1 MEIYCPRKL
10 KAVNKERETE
20 MADKKHNAEDK
31 KVLII
36 IPKPR
41 NVVGDTET
49 VVSVNGE
56 MYQIMYDSPVEVP
69 YAVAEI
75 IAQSRELEMKIAKA
89 CDANILKPGK
99 AALAEL

>member
-1 MEIYCPRKL
+1 
-10 KAVNKERETE
+10 
-20 MADKKHNAEDK
+20 MADKKLVKNMENE

-56 MYQIMYDSPVEVP
+56 MYQIMYDRPVEVP

-75 IAQSRELEMKIAKA
+75 IAQSRDLEMKIAKT

>member
-1 MEIYCPRKL
+1 MAGK
-10 KAVNKERETE
+10 KVNKVK
-20 MADKKHNAEDK
+20 DD

-56 MYQIMYDSPVEVP
+56 MYQIMYDRPV
-69 YAVAEI
+69 
-75 IAQSRELEMKIAKA
+75 
-89 CDANILKPGK
+89 
-99 AALAEL
+99 

>member
-1 MEIYCPRKL
+1 M
-10 KAVNKERETE
+10 ANKTKT
-20 MADKKHNAEDK
+20 KKENE

-56 MYQIMYDSPVEVP
+56 MYQIMYDRPVEVP
-69 YAVAEI
+69 RNVAEI
-75 IAQSRELEMKIAKA
+75 IAQSRDLEMKIADITEA
-89 CDANILKPGK
+89 SMLKP
-99 AALAEL
+99 

>member
-1 MEIYCPRKL
+1 MATKKTIK
-10 KAVNKERETE
+10 TE
-20 MADKKHNAEDK
+20 NE

-56 MYQIMYDSPVEVP
+56 MYQIMYDRPVEVP
-69 YAVAEI
+69 RNVAEV
-75 IAQSRELEMKIAKA
+75 IAQSRELEMKIAQITEGA
-89 CDANILKPGK
+89 VLKPGK

>member
-1 MEIYCPRKL
+1 MT
-10 KAVNKERETE
+10 NKKTKNINDE
-20 MADKKHNAEDK
+20 

-41 NVVGDTET
+41 NIVGDTET

-56 MYQIMYDSPVEVP
+56 MYQIMYDRPVEVP
-69 YAVAEI
+69 YNVAEI
-75 IAQSRELEMKIAKA
+75 ISQSRELEMKIADITEGA
-89 CDANILKPGK
+89 VLKPGK

>member
-1 MEIYCPRKL
+1 
-10 KAVNKERETE
+10 
-20 MADKKHNAEDK
+20 MATKKTHKTTDE

-56 MYQIMYDSPVEVP
+56 MYQIMYDRSVEVP
-69 YAVAEI
+69 RNVAEI
-75 IAQSRELEMKIAKA
+75 IAQSRELEMKIAQITEGA
-89 CDANILKPGK
+89 VLKPGK

>member
-1 MEIYCPRKL
+1 MAAK
-10 KAVNKERETE
+10 NKTS
-20 MADKKHNAEDK
+20 NG

-56 MYQIMYDSPVEVP
+56 MYQIMYDRPVEVP
-69 YAVAEI
+69 YNVAEI
-75 IAQSRELEMKIAKA
+75 IEQSRELEMKIANLTEA
-89 CDANILKPGK
+89 SMLKPGK
-99 AALAEL
+99 PALAEL

>member
-1 MEIYCPRKL
+1 
-10 KAVNKERETE
+10 
-20 MADKKHNAEDK
+20 MATKKTIKTDNE

-56 MYQIMYDSPVEVP
+56 MYQIMYDRPVEVP
-69 YAVAEI
+69 RNVSEI
-75 IAQSRELEMKIAKA
+75 IAQSRELEMKIAELTEGA
-89 CDANILKPGK
+89 MLKPGK

>member
-1 MEIYCPRKL
+1 M
-10 KAVNKERETE
+10 ANKKTKNINDE
-20 MADKKHNAEDK
+20 

-41 NVVGDTET
+41 NIVGDTET

-56 MYQIMYDSPVEVP
+56 MYQIMYDRPVEVP
-69 YAVAEI
+69 YNVAEI
-75 IAQSRELEMKIAKA
+75 ISQSRELEMKIADITEGA
-89 CDANILKPGK
+89 VLKPGK

>member
-1 MEIYCPRKL
+1 
-10 KAVNKERETE
+10 
-20 MADKKHNAEDK
+20 MAAKKKIKIEDE

-56 MYQIMYDSPVEVP
+56 MYQIMYDRPVEVP
-69 YAVAEI
+69 YNVAEI
-75 IAQSRELEMKIAKA
+75 ISQSRELEMKIADITEGA
-89 CDANILKPGK
+89 VFKPGK

>member
-1 MEIYCPRKL
+1 
-10 KAVNKERETE
+10 
-20 MADKKHNAEDK
+20 MATNQENE

-56 MYQIMYDSPVEVP
+56 MYQIMYDRPVEVP
-69 YAVAEI
+69 KNVADI
-75 IAQSRELEMKIAKA
+75 IAQSRNLGMKIASLTEA
-89 CDANILKPGK
+89 SVLKPGK
-99 AALAEL
+99 PALAEL

>member
-1 MEIYCPRKL
+1 MEGN
-10 KAVNKERETE
+10 NK
-20 MADKKHNAEDK
+20 MANKTKTKKENE

-36 IPKPR
+36 IPNPR

-56 MYQIMYDSPVEVP
+56 MYQIMYDRPVEVP
-69 YAVAEI
+69 RNVAEI
-75 IAQSRELEMKIAKA
+75 IAQSRDLEMKIADITEA
-89 CDANILKPGK
+89 SMLKPGK

>member
-1 MEIYCPRKL
+1 MANK
-10 KAVNKERETE
+10 KAKNINDE
-20 MADKKHNAEDK
+20 

-41 NVVGDTET
+41 NIVGDTET

-56 MYQIMYDSPVEVP
+56 MYQIMYDRPVEVP
-69 YAVAEI
+69 YNVAEI
-75 IAQSRELEMKIAKA
+75 ISQSRDLEMKIADITEGA
-89 CDANILKPGK
+89 VLKPGK

>member
-1 MEIYCPRKL
+1 
-10 KAVNKERETE
+10 
-20 MADKKHNAEDK
+20 MATKKTHKTTDE

-56 MYQIMYDSPVEVP
+56 MYQIMYDRPVEVP
-69 YAVAEI
+69 RNVAEI
-75 IAQSRELEMKIAKA
+75 IAQSRELEMKIAQITEGA
-89 CDANILKPGK
+89 VLKPGK
-99 AALAEL
+99 DALAEL

>member
-1 MEIYCPRKL
+1 M
-10 KAVNKERETE
+10 ANKKSKNKSDE
-20 MADKKHNAEDK
+20 

-56 MYQIMYDSPVEVP
+56 MYQIMYDRPVEVP
-69 YAVAEI
+69 YNVAEI
-75 IAQSRELEMKIAKA
+75 ISQSRDLEMKIADITEA
-89 CDANILKPGK
+89 SILKPGK
-99 AALAEL
+99 AAMAEL

>member
-1 MEIYCPRKL
+1 MSAK
-10 KAVNKERETE
+10 KE
-20 MADKKHNAEDK
+20 KKITNE

-56 MYQIMYDSPVEVP
+56 MYQIMYDRPVEVP
-69 YAVAEI
+69 RNVAEV
-75 IAQSRELEMKIAKA
+75 IAQSRDLEMKIASLCEA
-89 CDANILKPGK
+89 SMLKPGK
-99 AALAEL
+99 PALAEL

>member
-1 MEIYCPRKL
+1 
-10 KAVNKERETE
+10 
-20 MADKKHNAEDK
+20 MATKKTHKTTDE

-36 IPKPR
+36 IPKTR

-56 MYQIMYDSPVEVP
+56 MYQIMYDRPVEVP
-69 YAVAEI
+69 RNVAEI
-75 IAQSRELEMKIAKA
+75 IAQSRELKMKIAQITEGA
-89 CDANILKPGK
+89 VLKPGK